1 MTRAKTNEQWTMKHF
16 LLWGSVVTH
25 ASSSEWDK
33 FLASADPGTF
43 FLVKMRREQ
52 GLTGSEAD
60 EDPGMTVH

>member
-1 MTRAKTNEQWTMKHF
+1 MKHF